1 MAASKP
7 LIYEC
12 YSELL
17 NICIYGIDIQ
27 NLYPME
33 YHTIP
38 SSAFING
45 LFPDILEKMRLN
57 HKNAILLYSGDVELF
72 QWK

>member
-17 NICIYGIDIQ
+17 NICIYGIDIK
-27 NLYPME
+27 NLSPME

-38 SSAFING
+38 SSQGINA
-45 LFPDILEKMRLN
+45 LFPDILEKMRFN
-57 HKNAILLYSGDVELF
+57 HKNAILLYSEDVELF
-72 QWK
+72 QRK

>member
-7 LIYEC
+7 LVYEC

-17 NICIYGIDIQ
+17 NIYIYGIDIK

-38 SSAFING
+38 SSQGINA

-57 HKNAILLYSGDVELF
+57 HKNAILLYSEDVELF
-72 QWK
+72 QRK

>member
-33 YHTIP
+33 YHIIP
-38 SSAFING
+38 SNQFIDE
-45 LFPDILEKMRLN
+45 LFLDVLEKMRLN
-57 HKNAILLYSGDVELF
+57 HKNATLLHSDDVELY
-72 QWK
+72 QRK